1 MKEVD
6 LNVTHLESKV
16 KQLVELHKS
25 SIDHATGLSE
35 KVSEL
40 EVQLLS
46 AQTEK
51 ESLITEVNELRGSRG
66 KASLTH
72 ADLIRKIDEALRE
85 VDSCIGLVEAKLG
98 N

>member
-6 LNVTHLESKV
+6 VNVAHLESKV

-25 SIDHATGLSE
+25 SIDHASGLSE

-40 EVQLLS
+40 EDQLLS
-46 AQTEK
+46 ARTEK
-51 ESLITEVNELRGSRG
+51 ESLISEINELRGARG
-66 KASLTH
+66 EISTTRTEMLK
-72 ADLIRKIDEALRE
+72 KVDEALRE
-85 VDSCIGLVEAKLG
+85 VDSCIRLVEAKLG